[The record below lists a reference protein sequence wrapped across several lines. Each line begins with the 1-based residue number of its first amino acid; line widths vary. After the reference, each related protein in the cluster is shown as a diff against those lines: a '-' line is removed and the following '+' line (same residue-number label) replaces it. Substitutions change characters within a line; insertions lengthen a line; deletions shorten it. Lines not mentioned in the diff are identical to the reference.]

1 MKDPRSK
8 CQSRLGRT
16 RRSTGTSGWFKS
28 KVPWCRTGANGGFRQ
43 RCVSSMKHSVTVAAL
58 AKPSAVVLT
67 ALAAIVM
74 TDYLK
79 CRMAYPDPETLCS
92 HYQNQKVSS
101 RGTATIAVHSST
113 TTWRL
118 SE

>member
-1 MKDPRSK
+1 MNGRF
-8 CQSRLGRT
+8 QSLAPSRA
-16 RRSTGTSGWFKS
+16 
-28 KVPWCRTGANGGFRQ
+28 PGANGGFRQ

-74 TDYLK
+74 TGYLK

>member
-1 MKDPRSK
+1 M
-8 CQSRLGRT
+8 
-16 RRSTGTSGWFKS
+16 SGWPKNRI
-28 KVPWCRTGANGGFRQ
+28 PWRGREMNTGFRQ
-43 RCVSSMKHSVTVAAL
+43 RCASALTHPVTVAAL

-79 CRMAYPDPETLCS
+79 RKMAYPDPETLCS